1 MPNKNKGEQT
11 RVDKFLVQ
19 EGHAISRDR
28 AIDLIKQE
36 GVEINGKVINKPGT
50 KITPGDEIT
59 LVKQDIPWVSRG
71 ALKLEEA
78 LKTWNID
85 PADKTCLD
93 IGAATGGFT
102 EVLLHGGARK
112 VYAVD
117 VGRGQLAEKLRQDR
131 RVVNLEKINFK
142 NISKNK
148 IKEKGDL
155 ICIDV
160 SYISLTLILEKAK
173 NFLKGKGAIIAL
185 IKPQFEME
193 EKARVGKG
201 VIKEA
206 EKHEYAIEKIEN
218 FAEEIGLKA
227 EGVIDSPILGGKG
240 NKEFLMLLKIVGH

>member
-1 MPNKNKGEQT
+1 MPEKNNKEQI

-19 EGHAISRDR
+19 EGYVTSRDR

-36 GVEINGKVINKPGT
+36 GVEVNGKTINKPGM
-50 KITPGDEIT
+50 KITFGDEIT
-59 LVKQDIPWVSRG
+59 LTKQDMPWVSRG

-85 PADKTCLD
+85 PHNKTCLD
-93 IGAATGGFT
+93 IGASTGGFT
-102 EVLLHGGARK
+102 EVLLYRGARK

-117 VGRGQLAEKLRQDR
+117 VGRGQLAEKILQDR

-142 NISKNK
+142 NINKSK
-148 IKEKGDL
+148 IKEKADL

-173 NFLKGKGAIIAL
+173 TFLKGKGEMVAL

-193 EKARVGKG
+193 ERSQVGKG
-201 VIKEA
+201 VVKE
-206 EKHEYAIEKIEN
+206 EKKHNYAIDKIKD
-218 FAEEIGLKA
+218 FAEEIGLKT
-227 EGVIDSPILGGKG
+227 EGVIDSPILGNKG
-240 NKEFLMLLKIVGH
+240 NKEFLAYMKK